1 MGRTLQMG
9 IEHRHLP
16 TVTQRQVAHQQGVS
30 GFELAAERIARDD
43 GQLQALGMFDPVTAQ
58 GCQLPADAAEDMRV
72 RYEVGL
78 PVEGADTAWVQ
89 IGEPFLQQFELVLV
103 IAGLGAVVQ
112 FLQQHDVRLF
122 VANHPRHFVEAEG
135 HVFRC
140 GAFVGTSGQV
150 IPEHVTLA
158 GQVLN
163 VPGHHF
169 QCLPGDQGG
178 GLGTATDGQLFI
190 GVGAPGQAV
199 GHHGDQ
205 ADHDQQAQQGVAQ

>member
-1 MGRTLQMG
+1 MR
-9 IEHRHLP
+9 IRH
-16 TVTQRQVAHQQGVS
+16 
-30 GFELAAERIARDD
+30 
-43 GQLQALGMFDPVTAQ
+43 
-58 GCQLPADAAEDMRV
+58 
-72 RYEVGL
+72 EVGF
-78 PVEGADTAWVQ
+78 PVERAGATRIQV
-89 IGEPFLQQFELVLV
+89 GEPLLQQLELVLV

-122 VANHPRHFVEAEG
+122 VTNHPRHFVKAES

-140 GAFVGTSGQV
+140 GTFVGARGQV
-150 IPEHVTLA
+150 IPEYVALA
-158 GQVLN
+158 GQVLD
-163 VPGHHF
+163 VPGHHL
-169 QCLPGDQGG
+169 QRLPGDQGG